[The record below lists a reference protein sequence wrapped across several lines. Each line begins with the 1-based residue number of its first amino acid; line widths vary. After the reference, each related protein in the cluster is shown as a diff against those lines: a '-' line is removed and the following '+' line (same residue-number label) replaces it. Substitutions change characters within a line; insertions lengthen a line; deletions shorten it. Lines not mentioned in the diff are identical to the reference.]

1 MTEVEQLRK
10 ENRELQKENQAL
22 LKKISSFEE
31 KLEAALVWNEQ
42 LRKAMFGRKSEKLRV
57 LQTGDEELSLFD
69 EAEQEA
75 RAGEPEPVSCGTAVK
90 AHTRKPKR
98 NRDELLKSLPHKDDV
113 RELPEGEH
121 FCERHP
127 GTPLVEMGR
136 KFLRTEVRYTPPKV
150 EVFDVYQKVYQCPA
164 CKEEDRFGV
173 KSAPVPP
180 SRLPHSVATPALAA
194 DVLCQKYALA
204 VPFYRQERAWARL
217 GFPLSRTNMANW
229 AIALSKY
236 YFLPLVGHMKERLIA
251 SAVLHADETTVQV
264 HRESPERSRRKK
276 QQSYMWLYATSPLD
290 PESPDIRIFE
300 YRPGRS
306 GENAAK
312 FLEGFHGTLVHD
324 QFSGY
329 NRLDAEHAACWAHM
343 RREFVKG
350 LSADPR
356 QGGEAVLRNPE
367 NRRGKAW
374 EAIKKIGAISAMEG
388 KLKNLSPEERK
399 EERLRQEK
407 PLVEDFFVWLESV
420 RAEIPPKFQ
429 TAKAVNYALH
439 AKERLCLYLGDG
451 RVPMTNNVAESAIR
465 PFTVGRKNWLFSDS
479 PRGAEASAAIYSLV
493 ETSKA
498 NGIDPEKY
506 LRYVLTEMPGRNF
519 MDNPEML
526 EGWMPWSKDIQDN
539 CKA

>member
-1 MTEVEQLRK
+1 M
-10 ENRELQKENQAL
+10 
-22 LKKISSFEE
+22 
-31 KLEAALVWNEQ
+31 
-42 LRKAMFGRKSEKLRV
+42 
-57 LQTGDEELSLFD
+57 
-69 EAEQEA
+69 
-75 RAGEPEPVSCGTAVK
+75 K

-113 RELPEGEH
+113 RELPEGER

-180 SRLPHSVATPALAA
+180 SLLPHSVATPALAA
-194 DVLCQKYALA
+194 DVLCQKYVLA

-407 PLVEDFFVWLESV
+407 PLVEDFFVWLESI
-420 RAEIPPKFQ
+420 RAEISPKFQ

-439 AKERLCLYLGDG
+439 AKERLCRYLGDG
-451 RVPMTNNVAESAIR
+451 RIPMTNNVAESAIR

-479 PRGAEASAAIYSLV
+479 PKGAEASAAIYSLV
-493 ETSKA
+493 ETCKA
-498 NGIDPEKY
+498 SSIDPEKY

-519 MDNPEML
+519 MNDPEML
-526 EGWMPWSKDIQDN
+526 EGWMPWSKAVQDN

>member
-113 RELPEGEH
+113 RELPEGER

-180 SRLPHSVATPALAA
+180 SLLPHSVATPALAA
-194 DVLCQKYALA
+194 DVLCQKYVLA

-312 FLEGFHGTLVHD
+312 FLEGFHRTLGHD
-324 QFSGY
+324 PFSGY

-407 PLVEDFFVWLESV
+407 PLVEDFFVWLESI
-420 RAEIPPKFQ
+420 RAEISPKFQ

-439 AKERLCLYLGDG
+439 AKERLCRYLGDG
-451 RVPMTNNVAESAIR
+451 RIPMTNNVAESAIR

-479 PRGAEASAAIYSLV
+479 PKGAEASAAIYSLV
-493 ETSKA
+493 ETCKA
-498 NGIDPEKY
+498 SSIDPEKY

-519 MDNPEML
+519 MNDPEML
-526 EGWMPWSKDIQDN
+526 EGWMPWSKAVQDN